1 MTRIAIIEDEASIAE
16 MYEFKLKAAGYEVR
30 HALDGDTGYKLLA
43 SFKPHLVLLDLMMPV
58 MTGQELLK
66 KIRAQ
71 DWAKKMKVIILTNV
85 SAEEAPDDLTA
96 LEISRYIIKAQ
107 TTPKEILEMVEEVLK
122 RKS

>member
-1 MTRIAIIEDEASIAE
+1 MTRIAIIEDEATIAE
-16 MYEFKLKAAGYEVR
+16 MYEFKLKAAGYDVR
-30 HALDGDTGYKLLA
+30 HALDGTSGYKLVD
-43 SFKPHLVLLDLMMPV
+43 SFRPHLLLLDLMMPG
-58 MTGQELLK
+58 MTGQELLQ

-71 DWAKKMKVIILTNV
+71 DWGKNIKAIILTNV
-85 SAEEAPDDLTA
+85 NSEEAPDELNS